1 MDHPPQP
8 APAPRRTGRVPFAL
22 LACVQL
28 LLNASVSVTFAAGPA
43 MARELGLGRI
53 DLVLDSSAYGL
64 AFSGLLLFGG
74 RLADRAGPRR
84 LFCRGTALFAAA
96 SLAAA
101 LAPAAPFVLGAR
113 FLQGCGAALAAPAA
127 MALLRA
133 VHPESPARSAALARW
148 GLLSSLG
155 AAAGIVLS
163 GLLTSWP
170 GWRWSFGVLGAVAA
184 AALVLAPRFL
194 PAGAAP
200 VRVPPDL
207 PGAVLGTLAL
217 CSLGYGLVM
226 AGPHGWTAAAV
237 LGPLALG
244 SVLLAAFAAAGRRS
258 PAPLLP
264 PGFLASRRRATALVC
279 AMLGPAIGA
288 STAFL
293 LALWFQQERG
303 WSGLQNALAFVP
315 YSAVLVGVGF
325 AAGRTVARLG
335 VRTVAAGGLVRDRRR
350 AVPDR
355 RGGAAYGLRGR
366 GPRRA
371 GGPRG
376 RQRHPRLR
384 GRRRRRRH
392 RPGRAVRPGRG
403 GRQHGDPRRP
413 HRQSRADHLR
423 RGGPHRR
430 PARRRRP
437 AGRDRRVR
445 LRLRGGLRRV
455 PPGRPLR
462 PVRAPP
468 RPPPAAARPRPR
480 GAGPRTSLHPGL
492 TGGARSP
499 AYDPRASARPCGLP

>member
-8 APAPRRTGRVPFAL
+8 ASAPAPASAPRRTGWAPFAL
-22 LACVQL
+22 LASVQL

-64 AFSGLLLFGG
+64 AFSGLLLLGG
-74 RLADRAGPRR
+74 RLADRTGPRR

-101 LAPAAPFVLGAR
+101 LAPAPPFVLGAR

-133 VHPESPARSAALARW
+133 VYPEGPARSAALARW

-184 AALVLAPRFL
+184 AALALAPRFL
-194 PAGAAP
+194 PDGPAP

-207 PGAVLGTLAL
+207 PGAALGTLAL

-244 SVLLAAFAAAGRRS
+244 AVLLAAFAAAQRRS

-279 AMLGPAIGA
+279 ALLGPAIGA

-325 AAGRTVARLG
+325 AAGRTVARFG
-335 VRTVAAGGLVRDRRR
+335 VRTVAAGGLAAIAAGLFLIGAAGLRTGSEA
-350 AVPDR
+350 AVLAGLAVLAAGSGTLVSAAVVGAVGTVPDGQSALAGAVVNTAILAGPTASLALTTSAAEARTAALLAAGDPHAATGGYAFAFEAACAVFLLAVPWALYGLRPDR
-355 RGGAAYGLRGR
+355 R
-366 GPRRA
+366 PRPA
-371 GGPRG
+371 DHVPA
-376 RQRHPRLR
+376 PAEA
-384 GRRRRRRH
+384 
-392 RPGRAVRPGRG
+392 PVRPTT
-403 GRQHGDPRRP
+403 
-413 HRQSRADHLR
+413 
-423 RGGPHRR
+423 
-430 PARRRRP
+430 PA
-437 AGRDRRVR
+437 
-445 LRLRGGLRRV
+445 
-455 PPGRPLR
+455 
-462 PVRAPP
+462 
-468 RPPPAAARPRPR
+468 
-480 GAGPRTSLHPGL
+480 
-492 TGGARSP
+492 
-499 AYDPRASARPCGLP
+499 